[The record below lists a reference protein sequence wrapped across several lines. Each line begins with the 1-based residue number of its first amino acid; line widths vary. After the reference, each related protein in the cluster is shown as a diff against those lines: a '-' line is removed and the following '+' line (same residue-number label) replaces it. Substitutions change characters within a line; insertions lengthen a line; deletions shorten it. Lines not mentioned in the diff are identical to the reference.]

1 MPANR
6 DLLAAIVDASADAII
21 SKTLDGVITS
31 WNAGA
36 TALYGY
42 APEEMIGKPVSL
54 LLPPGHPNELPGI
67 LARLC
72 QGERVAPY
80 LTQRVRKDGA
90 LVDVSLTV
98 SPLRDAAG
106 RLVGASAIARDL
118 TAQRRAGGAPERSRA
133 PLGDAGGGES
143 PRDTNAFLE
152 YVFSAIHVMLAYMDR
167 DFNFIRVNRAY
178 AEADGH
184 PPEYFVGKNHF
195 ALYPNPENE
204 AVFRRVVETGLPY
217 VAIARPFVHPGHPER
232 GMGYWDWLLQ
242 PVREGDGRVEGLV
255 LSVLDVTERT
265 AAAERVRAAS
275 EYARSLIEASL
286 DPLVTISPE
295 GKITDVNQATEEAS
309 GLPRDAL
316 IGTDFADYFTEP
328 DRARAGYRR
337 VLAEG
342 HVRDYPLTIRH
353 RDGRTMDVLYHA
365 TVYRNAAGELQGVFA
380 AARDVTEQRRAAER
394 ARAAS
399 EYARSLIEASLDPLV
414 TISPEGKVTDVNHAT
429 EEATGRS
436 RAALI
441 GTDFADYF
449 TEPDRARAGYRR
461 VLAEGRVRDY
471 PLTLRHQDGRT
482 IDVLYNATV
491 YRNAAGELQG
501 VFAAARDVTERN
513 RAERALRRYAER
525 LAVLY
530 QVDKLIA
537 GTLEI
542 RDIHDALVALLARII
557 PVDRTAVVLIH
568 EAEGVWEATKVWS
581 RGTPVL
587 RPGQRSPLA
596 GSVVEHVMR
605 TGRPLLEREIGES
618 GEWPENR
625 MLRAEGLRSRVLLPL
640 RIEGR
645 VVGLLTAAS
654 AVPEAYAADDLQI
667 LEPIADQLA
676 IGIHR
681 SSLYAQLRAH
691 AAELE
696 ERVAHRTAELEQTN
710 RELEAFTYSVSHDLR
725 SPLRSLDGFSLAV
738 LEDCRDRLDQR
749 SADYLRR
756 IRGASQRMGQLIDD
770 LLRLS
775 RLGRAPLQREPVDLS
790 ALAAGVC
797 RELAQAHPDR
807 AVEYL
812 VAPGITG
819 RGDSRLLRIVLENL
833 LGNAWKFTSK
843 HPTARIEF
851 GAHDK
856 DGCTAYFVRDDGAG
870 FDVTYADR
878 LFSPFQRLHAVTD
891 FEGTGVGLATVQ
903 RIVHRHGGRCWAEG
917 AVERGATVW
926 FTLP

>member
-6 DLLAAIVDASADAII
+6 DLLAAIVDSSADAII
-21 SKTLDGVITS
+21 SKTLAGTITS
-31 WNAGA
+31 WNAA
-36 TALYGY
+36 AAALYGY
-42 APEEMIGKPVSL
+42 APEEMIGKPVGL

-72 QGERVAPY
+72 RGEQVATY
-80 LTQRVRKDGA
+80 LTQRVRKDGT
-90 LVDVSLTV
+90 LLDVALTV
-98 SPLRDAAG
+98 SPVRDATG

-118 TAQRRAGGAPERSRA
+118 TAQRLADRSPTGASEDA
-133 PLGDAGGGES
+133 PGT
-143 PRDTNAFLE
+143 PRETNAFLE
-152 YVFSAIHVMLAYMDR
+152 HVFSAIHVMVAYLDR

-184 PPEYFVGKNHF
+184 PPEYFVGRNHF
-195 ALYPNPENE
+195 ALYPHDENE
-204 AVFRRVVETGLPY
+204 AIFRRVVATGLPY
-217 VAIARPFVHPGHPER
+217 VAVARSFVHPGRPER
-232 GMGYWDWLLQ
+232 GLRFWDWLLQ
-242 PVREGDGRVEGLV
+242 PVRDGDGRVQGLV

-265 AAAERVRAAS
+265 ASAERARAAS

-295 GKITDVNQATEEAS
+295 GKITDVNEATEAATGVARAE
-309 GLPRDAL
+309 L
-316 IGTDFADYFTEP
+316 IGSDFADYFTEP

-365 TVYRNAAGELQGVFA
+365 TVYRNAAGALQGVFA

-394 ARAAS
+394 VRAAS

-471 PLTLRHQDGRT
+471 PLTLRHRDGRT

-530 QVDKLIA
+530 QVDQLIA

-557 PVDRTAVVLIH
+557 PVDRTSLVLVH
-568 EAEGVWEATKVWS
+568 EAEGVWETTKVWS
-581 RGTPVL
+581 RGTPML
-587 RPGQRSPLA
+587 RAGQRAPLA
-596 GSVVEHVMR
+596 GSVVEHVVR

-618 GEWPENR
+618 GEWPENGV
-625 MLRAEGLRSRVLLPL
+625 LRAEGLRSRVLLPL

-645 VVGLLTAAS
+645 VVGMLTAAC
-654 AVPEAYAADDLQI
+654 AVPEAYAPEDLQI

-691 AAELE
+691 ADDLE
-696 ERVAHRTAELEQTN
+696 ARVADRTAELEEAN

-725 SPLRSLDGFSLAV
+725 SPLRSLDGFSMAV
-738 LEDCRDRLDQR
+738 LEDCADRLDER
-749 SADYLRR
+749 GADYLRR
-756 IRGASQRMGQLIDD
+756 IRKASQRMGQLIDD

-790 ALAAGVC
+790 ALAASVC
-797 RELAQAHPDR
+797 RELAQAHPER
-807 AVEYL
+807 EVRQV
-812 VAPGITG
+812 VAPGIIA
-819 RGDSRLLRIVLENL
+819 RGDPRLLRIVLENL
-833 LGNAWKFTSK
+833 LGNSWKFTAK

-851 GAHDK
+851 GARDE
-856 DGCTAYFVRDDGAG
+856 DGRTTYFVRDDGAG
-870 FDVTYADR
+870 FDMTHADR
-878 LFSPFQRLHAVTD
+878 LFSPFQRLHGVSD
-891 FEGTGVGLATVQ
+891 FEGTGIGLATVQ
-903 RIVHRHGGRCWAEG
+903 RIVRRHGGHCGAEG

-926 FTLP
+926 FTLA